1 MRFVLTLVLL
11 FSSLSLF
18 AQNDAKRQE
27 WMKEMQQVKNE
38 YIAKSLALT
47 EEQKAKFFPLYE
59 RMDKEV
65 RKVSEDAR
73 KMARDVQAKGDKA
86 TDLEY
91 EKAAEALY
99 EVKGRESQVEMKY
112 FAEFKKILTPKQL
125 YKLKDAERDF
135 TKQLMKKH
143 RDQRHGKK

>member
-1 MRFVLTLVLL
+1 MRFALTLVLL